1 MMRRTS
7 ASSGAQVTS
16 HKYTCACM
24 CLLHHICPLF
34 TAVCNVHVML
44 KSQLNSTPGDFVVG
58 HNSMDH
64 CNAHSSHSLY
74 RDMRSAV
81 QRSAASGSVLLPAP
95 AAAGSSPSVPRRQSL
110 PALASQP
117 SGGSAAAVSRPST
130 GPVPPVPAAM
140 PSTPPCS
147 AAQHNAVKGESAT
160 THDRAQCTIIPFRNN
175 LSLENHLR
183 CYKVCSC
190 AQLQICTGAVHAVC
204 RTKLLSCNSKNLWA
218 SMSSHV

>member
-1 MMRRTS
+1 
-7 ASSGAQVTS
+7 
-16 HKYTCACM
+16 
-24 CLLHHICPLF
+24 
-34 TAVCNVHVML
+34 
-44 KSQLNSTPGDFVVG
+44 
-58 HNSMDH
+58 MDH

-160 THDRAQCTIIPFRNN
+160 THDRAQCTVRPFRDK
-175 LSLENHLR
+175 LFFENHLR
-183 CYKVCSC
+183 CAKVCSY
-190 AQLQICTGAVHAVC
+190 AQLQYCTGAVHAVC
-204 RTKLLSCNSKNLWA
+204 CKSKTLCASCRVMSKGDLVV
-218 SMSSHV
+218 SHSVKVGKF